1 MQYCASVESFGC
13 EKLHG
18 GGVSKERRLCHFI
31 LRFFIASYQS
41 PKICKAHYIN
51 CVIVIGTRR
60 IFAMLSLSSRKCNA
74 GTALQQRVEKVPD
87 MSLRG
92 AQRRG
97 NLIRKITY
105 APKKI

>member
-41 PKICKAHYIN
+41 PKICKAHYTIL
-51 CVIVIGTRR
+51 IL
-60 IFAMLSLSSRKCNA
+60 ML
-74 GTALQQRVEKVPD
+74 LQVLNWTVHLHHTMILLFMK
-87 MSLRG
+87 
-92 AQRRG
+92 
-97 NLIRKITY
+97 
-105 APKKI
+105 